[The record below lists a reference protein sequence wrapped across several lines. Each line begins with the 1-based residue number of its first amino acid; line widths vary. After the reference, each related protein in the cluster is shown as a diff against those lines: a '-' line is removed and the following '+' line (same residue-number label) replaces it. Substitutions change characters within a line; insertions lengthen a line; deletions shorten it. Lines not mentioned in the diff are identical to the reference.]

1 MAKQDHCMEEL
12 ISDVAVLK
20 SELKTLVAQ
29 HSQHC
34 QDDKDT
40 FRELLIK
47 LSRIERLVYIG
58 FGVVVTVQFFLGK

>member
-1 MAKQDHCMEEL
+1 MEEL

-34 QDDKDT
+34 QDDRDT
-40 FRELLIK
+40 FSK
-47 LSRIERLVYIG
+47 LFGKLERIERLVYIG
-58 FGVVVTVQFFLGK
+58 FGVVITVQFFLGK